1 MGAAGPEKV
10 SKGGGGVRN
19 RDDDDNDDDDGF
31 LSCFKYLEGKKYKI

>member
-19 RDDDDNDDDDGF
+19 RDDDDDDDDDGF